1 MEFRSGYRSTDYNF
15 IIFGFTFSDK
25 ASKTKQFFTRL
36 QTKASFNKNCL
47 CSNLMWKKY
56 RNQILSDPMEFT
68 KFIFPLHLLLLL
80 NGLVCGQRQPRVE
93 IVEYFGSLVVKIGQ
107 LRLQHLKT
115 LKVKIIFRKTSGN
128 QVHGGESC
136 FRRSVHVED
145 RRRSDQEWKR

>member
-1 MEFRSGYRSTDYNF
+1 
-15 IIFGFTFSDK
+15 
-25 ASKTKQFFTRL
+25 
-36 QTKASFNKNCL
+36 
-47 CSNLMWKKY
+47 
-56 RNQILSDPMEFT
+56 MEFT
-68 KFIFPLHLLLLL
+68 KFIFPLHLLLFL

-136 FRRSVHVED
+136 FRRSVSVED
-145 RRRSDQEWKR
+145 RRHSNQQSKQVR